1 MEDVAHMKKNSM
13 VLGVLTLVV
22 TLASPALAGEA
33 NKAPAQAEKAK
44 KTLVRQEKKAE
55 PACEEKLSTATKQE
69 GTPSEA
75 CYPVECESNAEC
87 GDGMRCRLACC
98 VPL

>member
-13 VLGVLTLVV
+13 VLGVLALVA
-22 TLASPALAGEA
+22 TLATPALAGEA
-33 NKAPAQAEKAK
+33 KKAPAQESK
-44 KTLVRQEKKAE
+44 KTLARQEKKAE
-55 PACEEKLSTATKQE
+55 PACEDKLSTATKQE